1 MRLDR
6 KRRAATRKIPKMKN
20 PTAILADDEICIRQL
35 AACLLPKENV
45 DVIGEARDGV
55 EALKLCRKLKPTFL
69 LTDLRL
75 PGMDAVGVQ
84 LRLRAEG
91 LPVPVMIYTGCQ
103 DDRMLAAALEVKP
116 AVMVHKADSLDD
128 FRIGVRAVAKGSAYF
143 SPRIAR
149 VHALPG
155 ANGGTHHLTPE
166 EIELLKLIAA
176 SKTTKEA
183 ADILGIA
190 EKTASN
196 RREAIMLKLDRHD
209 AAALTRFAV
218 KQGLVEA

>member
-1 MRLDR
+1 
-6 KRRAATRKIPKMKN
+6 MKN
-20 PTAILADDEICIRQL
+20 PTVIIADDEVCIRQM
-35 AACLLPKENV
+35 AACVLPMEKV
-45 DVIGEARDGV
+45 DLIGEARDGM

-75 PGMDAVGVQ
+75 PGVDATGVQ
-84 LRLRAEG
+84 FRLRAEG
-91 LPVPVMIYTGCQ
+91 LPVRVMIYTGCE
-103 DDRMLAAALEVKP
+103 DDRVLAAALGVKP
-116 AVMVHKADSLDD
+116 AVMVHKMDSLDH
-128 FRIGVRAVAKGSAYF
+128 FRVGVRSAAHGSTYF
-143 SPRIAR
+143 SPKIAR
-149 VHALPG
+149 VHGLPE
-155 ANGGTHHLTPE
+155 ANAATHLLSPE
-166 EIELLKLIAA
+166 ETEMLRLIAG

-183 ADILGIA
+183 ADILGIT

>member
-1 MRLDR
+1 
-6 KRRAATRKIPKMKN
+6 MKN
-20 PTAILADDEICIRQL
+20 PTVILADDEMCIRQM
-35 AACLLPKENV
+35 AAFVVPMEKV
-45 DVIGEARDGV
+45 DVIGEARDGM
-55 EALKLCRKLKPTFL
+55 EALKLCRRLKPTFL

-75 PGMDAVGVQ
+75 PGVDAAGVQ

-91 LPVPVMIYTGCQ
+91 LPVPVMIYTGCE
-103 DDRMLAAALEVKP
+103 DDRVLAAALGVKP

-128 FRIGVRAVAKGSAYF
+128 FRIGVRSAAHGSAYF
-143 SPRIAR
+143 SPKIAR
-149 VHALPG
+149 VHALPK
-155 ANGGTHHLTPE
+155 ANGEMHHLTPE

-183 ADILGIA
+183 ADILDIT